1 MAEAAAIFA
10 GFKWLASR
18 PFIIDLLKK
27 GYSYID
33 MNVDEKL
40 QDLQNIVIPQIE
52 MLIEVAENSPH
63 KDRFHSWLRS
73 LEEAVYEAEDVL
85 DLYDYYFLEKK
96 VKSSAGGI
104 KVRLESLPPI
114 KYLSKKFS
122 IKLKNSLIKLEKTV
136 AKAREFRPF
145 LPGGSSNVRAS
156 ETANDSG
163 RRVTGRRV
171 TTTSQLPHKVFGR
184 DKQRDHIVDL
194 LHETAGLEPESSS
207 VKCYS
212 VVAIVGLGGAG
223 KTTLAQYVCDY
234 EREAVV
240 KHFNVIMW
248 VHVSKRLDVEQLT
261 KKMVESASREEC
273 PRLDNLD
280 TLQVKL
286 EGSLRSK
293 KFLLVLDDV
302 WSEKEVAELQWEQL
316 LAPLRVG
323 NRGSKILMTT
333 RERGVAEALRARNIL
348 DLKELEKSDFLSLF
362 TYYAFDDAKIDDI
375 KLYEEL
381 EEIVRQNT
389 PKLHGSPLA
398 ARMVGSQLRRRP
410 DVNFWKRI
418 LSGDLLKDTMKSLLW
433 SYQNLDAPL
442 QRCFSYCSLF
452 SKGQGIRRDKLI
464 RLWIAEGFIKT
475 VDKSKRIEDVGREYF
490 DDLLSSSFFQ
500 PTKDDDLY
508 TIHDLL
514 HDLAEMVSKDR
525 YLRVEGNLTEAVVP
539 QEIRHLS
546 LRIDT
551 PSDLVEK
558 ICNLKNLHTLIIL
571 TRTNDDYI
579 DDLLHNIFV
588 KLKKLRV
595 VDLGKFNLT
604 ELPKSIGDL
613 KHLRYLDLH
622 KSSFEILPKS
632 VSTLY
637 HLEFLSM
644 CECTLGAKRLANWI
658 NLRHLYI
665 FRVILNVVGIGCLKH
680 LESLRN
686 FQGYSIHINGLEN
699 VKEEGEAPVEIKG
712 IEKLCLEWS
721 TTDNISRSSDMDAQV
736 LEGLRPPPHLQYLKI
751 VGYQGC
757 LLPSWMV
764 GDRYLLHN
772 LISLKLI
779 RCRQLKQLPI
789 LSLTTLKKLVL
800 SACSSLPVVSKED
813 LAIIRS
819 TQDVRI
825 SQVVTSMEGLVAT
838 YGSRIVSEMG
848 WDLQHGYDSQK
859 LHNWLEKTMDIVYQN
874 PQEEEEVQLVLP
886 PSLESLDISSC
897 PLTDST
903 LRQVL
908 RGLTS
913 LKFLEL
919 FNIVSLTSLPSADVL
934 GCLTVL
940 KKLHIKQC
948 WFLTS
953 LGGLQALGSLQEL
966 VISFCPSLSA
976 QGGST
981 SILPSSLKYLKI
993 EECYWKHLD
1002 DSQPDPT
1009 SAIDSEGSDIP
1020 FAASLQLGHLKSLW
1034 KLSITNCPN
1043 IGSLLGLQ
1051 ELNNLADLT
1060 LMGCLKLANAE
1071 TKLGSP
1077 VLRSFDTDAPL
1088 LLDVLLAEEALASLQ
1103 LLSIEEFKEESFRSE
1118 EEQVL
1123 QHPTSLYSLA
1133 FESCSIKSLPNSL
1146 EGISSLQALGI
1157 SDCPNITSLPDLPKS
1172 LRYLSITNCPN
1183 IGSSLGLQE
1192 LNDLKDLTLM
1202 GCPKLARAETKLG
1215 SPVLR
1220 SFRTDA
1226 PSLLHVLLAGEA
1238 LASLRRL
1245 WIHEFKKKSFSSDEE
1260 QVFRHLT
1267 SLDSLSFQ
1275 SCSIKSLPNNL
1286 ESLSS
1291 LEDLHI
1297 SDCPN
1302 IMSLPDLPRSLLR
1315 LYFTRCNPVLK
1326 RRCQK
1331 PHGQDWCKISHIR
1344 EVFLNGVAL

>member
-1 MAEAAAIFA
+1 
-10 GFKWLASR
+10 
-18 PFIIDLLKK
+18 
-27 GYSYID
+27 
-33 MNVDEKL
+33 
-40 QDLQNIVIPQIE
+40 
-52 MLIEVAENSPH
+52 
-63 KDRFHSWLRS
+63 
-73 LEEAVYEAEDVL
+73 
-85 DLYDYYFLEKK
+85 
-96 VKSSAGGI
+96 
-104 KVRLESLPPI
+104 
-114 KYLSKKFS
+114 
-122 IKLKNSLIKLEKTV
+122 
-136 AKAREFRPF
+136 
-145 LPGGSSNVRAS
+145 
-156 ETANDSG
+156 
-163 RRVTGRRV
+163 
-171 TTTSQLPHKVFGR
+171 
-184 DKQRDHIVDL
+184 
-194 LHETAGLEPESSS
+194 
-207 VKCYS
+207 
-212 VVAIVGLGGAG
+212 
-223 KTTLAQYVCDY
+223 
-234 EREAVV
+234 
-240 KHFNVIMW
+240 
-248 VHVSKRLDVEQLT
+248 
-261 KKMVESASREEC
+261 MVESASGEEC

-302 WSEKEVAELQWEQL
+302 WSEKEMAELQWEQL

-452 SKGQGIRRDKLI
+452 SKGQGIRQDKLI

-475 VDKSKRIEDVGREYF
+475 VDRSKRIEDVGREYF

-525 YLRVEGNLTEAVVP
+525 HLRVEGNLTKAVVP

-571 TRTNDDYI
+571 TRTDDDYI
-579 DDLLHNIFV
+579 DDLLHSIFV

-644 CECTLGAKRLANWI
+644 REW
-658 NLRHLYI
+658 
-665 FRVILNVVGIGCLKH
+665 IGCLKQ

-686 FQGYSIHINGLEN
+686 FRGYSIHINGLEN

-721 TTDNISRSSDMDAQV
+721 TADNISRSSDMDAQV

-800 SACSSLPVVSKED
+800 STCSSLPVVSKED

-838 YGSRIVSEMG
+838 YGSRIVSEME

-886 PSLESLDISSC
+886 LLLKVLISAHVHSPTAHC
-897 PLTDST
+897 
-903 LRQVL
+903 
-908 RGLTS
+908 G
-913 LKFLEL
+913 KFCEP
-919 FNIVSLTSLPSADVL
+919 I
-934 GCLTVL
+934 C
-940 KKLHIKQC
+940 
-948 WFLTS
+948 
-953 LGGLQALGSLQEL
+953 
-966 VISFCPSLSA
+966 

-1002 DSQPDPT
+1002 DLQPDPT

-1077 VLRSFDTDAPL
+1077 VLRSFGTDAPS

-1172 LRYLSITNCPN
+1172 LRYLSITDCPN

-1245 WIHEFKKKSFSSDEE
+1245 WIHEFKTKSFSSDEE

-1331 PHGQDWCKISHIR
+1331 PHGQDWCKISHIC
-1344 EVFLNGVAL
+1344 EVFLDGVPP